1 MKKLFS
7 MIFVIGLLLN
17 SNAFGETIELT
28 CRLVMGKIL
37 ISKDH
42 RYDFKTTKI
51 SIDTKKN
58 LITNTETEGDLFVLT
73 GIKETVKI
81 TKKGVSYIPHVIVQ
95 QKFKRKSLDTNG
107 NFSYSNTIE
116 LKDSFGES
124 KTIDYFGI
132 VSIGNK
138 LIHSFLKVQGTYSRG
153 KFWKFN
159 SKAIK
164 EQRKKFDFVLL
175 CD

>member
-1 MKKLFS
+1 MKKLFLS
-7 MIFVIGLLLN
+7 ILALGLLLN

-28 CRLVMGKIL
+28 CQLVMGKIS

-58 LITNTETEGDLFVLT
+58 LITNIETEGDLFVLT

-81 TKKGVSYIPHVIVQ
+81 TKTGVSYRPHIILQ
-95 QKFKRKSLDTNG
+95 QKFKRKSFDTNG

-138 LIHSFLKVQGTYSRG
+138 LIHSFLNVKGTYSRG

-159 SKAIK
+159 PISIK
-164 EQRKKFDFVLL
+164 KKEKKFDFVLL
-175 CD
+175 